1 MDITLLLVLL
11 LVLLDAAV
19 LYDIARLKCDRGNK
33 VLYSLVVLLLPI
45 MGVYISDKKIEL
57 IRK

>member
-1 MDITLLLVLL
+1 MDIKLLLVLL

-45 MGVYISDKKIEL
+45 IGVSVYYL